1 MMRRIVSSAFLFAWV
16 MWLNADGR
24 WSAGQLYEN
33 KGECDLHISATRE
46 RVMSGYT
53 NVDWTASAGGMGNS
67 IQLRNIS
74 TGQRKNIFLVCYP
87 YPSVFS
93 PK

>member
-1 MMRRIVSSAFLFAWV
+1 MRRAVSWAFLLAWV

-24 WSAGQLYEN
+24 WSAGQSYET
-33 KGECDLHISATRE
+33 KGDCDLHISSTRQ
-46 RVMSGYT
+46 RVMNGYT
-53 NVDWTASAGGMGNS
+53 NVDWKASNGGIGNS
-67 IQLRNIS
+67 IELRNLS
-74 TGQRKNIFLVCYP
+74 TGQRKNVFLVC